1 MAIEKK
7 FPRKLNNS
15 VDSRL
20 RKGNEMSQ
28 AMNVQTGGDT
38 VSNDEGGDAGVLKP
52 ANGNTAVAST
62 QTGIPQDIERKVIGK
77 VEDQKYRRV
86 YLFVWASNK
95 AYEGVYIYDADNDQT
110 SPVYLSTYFNFDQN
124 GFVKGDVIHLT
135 DQAVEGDEKT
145 YLYFTDNVNEP
156 RRIDLSRVAEDQG
169 EYTQYD
175 LVDFMTACPVT
186 PQKPITFDFSFDPDS
201 NISNLENTNGF
212 IFAYQN
218 VYTSGEVSP
227 PSVYSDIAVIPS
239 YLTQGATPLSN
250 LYLENVINLR
260 VPRRGYTREVEFIR
274 VLVKYGH
281 SNSFFIVDDVTPDF
295 TGDTVIEYR
304 NNELQPVVTKAI
316 STQQF
321 SSLPRIAESQ
331 AVMEDRLFYGNY
343 VEGRDRTNV
352 DASLQVRFSDRPQD
366 LVDFNVGLATTFMNV
381 GGDSQPEDFPFD
393 NITPPTNTVIHNK
406 ISAVELDFSNV
417 PEDIES
423 GSTLRFSFSFA
434 PTKNFHVYQAGGEH
448 YIHGG
453 GTGLEFAS
461 SQVTTT
467 INGEEFT
474 FDSAA
479 VSSVESISD
488 SFASDFRGIFGSAS
502 DPSHYVHH
510 DGNELSFLQWETTAG
525 PADSVGDATALIG
538 SSALTPLIVKG
549 SNCTFEIDFTIQTGQ
564 LSRFELRRLVGGIL
578 SQQTE
583 TDINEYVGYELV
595 TEDPSNTTAKVLI
608 NSKKTLHQ
616 YEYDLGLQDGTEIV
630 NDDSDGRSG
639 LICAVGRK
647 GLVESRFSQ
656 NNSTRNI
663 PPCGYFVVNK
673 AGVGVT
679 LYNNPIIDPSEEPK
693 VFLGVTVEYFNID
706 NTGGDGIL
714 TCLPIA
720 GDFDEED
727 LPIYNQSHSFYP
739 RTIGDTTWTSE
750 QPDSTNPRIKRWKTF
765 TRSAIED
772 PSNLPSLGDLVNS
785 IKNGG
790 TFFTPQDTLAGG
802 EPISSSW
809 LGAPADQEINE
820 ISRIVGF
827 LKVPNGKKIY
837 YGPNERAGNN
847 STTRKAQFLD
857 RIVSV
862 CDGDLGPGGSYRT
875 RVGADES
882 FFLSDARVGWVE
894 GANNAAVNPV
904 QNLPDVLNPLR
915 EQVVYEGSVGLGL
928 FYGLNSYEVSYSADD
943 VGDEPFSV
951 TQYLVMSVLP
961 EYGYIGFTEK
971 YSSGDW
977 SNLATPIALNYY
989 PSRKLPSD
997 QDTYTVSPAVNG
1009 YVTAGAKGYWNGHL
1023 EEGEYVVVY
1032 SLYPGSVEGIGKME
1046 FFANRLA
1053 VIPEQGLGGRT
1064 FKSSAFH
1071 DFGVVYYDQ
1080 RGRPGPVNRIG
1091 SVYVPG
1097 YSSSERGE
1105 PAFGSS
1111 SIRVVLNSA
1120 PPAWAFDYQI
1130 VYSGNTTVSDFV
1142 QYSTGGA
1149 FVSSEEEEDDDS
1161 GATIYVSLNYL
1172 QGKDGVSYTNE
1183 FGAIGT
1189 EGDKSIYDYKP
1200 GDRLRVISY
1209 YLNNQERTFLTN
1221 LEFDVSDYRILTNDP
1236 ENNPLYDPAVDGAEV
1251 PSNKTG
1257 TFIVLKNNI
1266 DAEGFSYIDILNN
1279 ADFWNN
1285 RCLVEI
1291 FSPIRD
1297 QDSEDRAY
1305 YEISQ
1310 AYEVVRGPLTLPN
1323 GTVVPDVIQHSE
1335 PIIELTEGD
1344 VWWRNAAVNM
1354 PDWNGATFD
1363 DLALLKKSRFRGYY
1377 IESKTFTDSIP
1388 RADVKFFGKPKFYSV
1403 EDGEVRRRSSVTY
1416 GDRNDYSENTVRY
1429 TNFNPNALP
1438 FKDLSNKYGAINY
1451 LEPFDEFLL
1460 CMQENKISR
1469 LPISRNLISDA
1480 TGNESLV
1487 TSTEIVGSPAFYSG
1501 SFGTDSD
1508 PSSVTVVDNNVF
1520 FTHRSKKEVLRFNRL
1535 EGGVR
1540 VISDNGMDE
1549 FFDQNFDAYGRDGRI
1564 VTGYDPDNDEFLISM
1579 SEATD
1584 SPNGTPAFVVQ
1595 PPPQIET
1602 PVVVVEDLCGD
1613 FEIVGVS
1620 VTNPE
1625 FADPGT
1631 GQIVEIS
1638 AGYVQIQV
1646 QNPTSLDNT
1655 LSFVDD
1661 QGNVLE
1667 YETNNYFTYTVTPVI
1682 ENEFQSITVSS
1693 LISGCQA
1700 TTDSFYYSPNDVC
1713 SENGSYLVAVN
1724 QTDFET
1730 NNGILGFGFSNGT
1743 FPDDFTVTLTSFS
1756 PAPTPLNIPY
1766 EPLDQ
1771 SQLDSL
1777 ASEYN
1782 DTATYG
1788 TWFPGGQYYVFNG
1801 LEAGVYNVA
1810 VTTYNG
1816 ICSFNETIEIASATD
1831 PCLTVEQVNF
1841 ITTPIPWDVNNPTEA
1856 ASAVTIEW
1864 SSGFPNDA
1872 IGDLFY
1878 SYGDPVATNAVVYNY
1893 IDYGAQITTAVNSS
1907 GNYTSSFVLPAGP
1920 DYNPLTDTEAQ
1931 VWFTITNSY
1940 GCTILNVDQ
1949 RTLFFTSSPCAFSN
1963 WDELISSVA
1972 TTNETFQDL
1981 NDGIITVTPLNPDID
1996 LTVRL
2001 YQSEVQISSD
2011 AINGPSDYAP
2021 AVFDNLSPG
2030 QYSLSVFVDENNGT
2044 GIDGCEYFYDGNV
2057 FIVGGSEPPPP
2068 SDPFAIDIV
2077 DNPTAQ
2083 LIYTSVDEA
2092 GVNNYPSVFAWTGDE
2107 EFVDIVDVPIQ
2118 GVYDSWIRVETGS
2131 GTWNGVNLNINS
2143 IITDAMNPGDSLYV
2157 CYDIGAFGQVGN
2169 TPTAYGGNSSS
2180 QSKWNNRLGDS
2191 AAGSNYSARIQEP
2204 TTFTWQGQ
2212 SYTAPTGY
2220 NLHYSFDMGVSRR
2233 YTSPKVFEA
2242 GFDGQIS
2249 LGYRSTFLDESGF
2262 TTSCADLHIRNIRI
2276 YRIPDTSS
2284 PPEDTVN

>member
-62 QTGIPQDIERKVIGK
+62 QTGIPQDIQRKVIGK

-110 SPVYLSTYFNFDQN
+110 SPVYLSPYFNFDQN
-124 GFVKGDVIHLT
+124 GFVKGDVVHLT
-135 DQAVEGDEKT
+135 DQSVEGDEKT

-281 SNSFFIVDDVTPDF
+281 SNSFFIVDDVAPDF

-352 DASLQVRFSDRPQD
+352 DASLQVRFSERPQD
-366 LVDFNVGLATTFMNV
+366 LVDFNIGLSTTFMNV

-393 NITPPTNTVIHNK
+393 GITPPTNTVVQNR
-406 ISAVELDFSNV
+406 ISAVELNFNNV
-417 PEDIES
+417 PDSIEA

-434 PTKNFHVYQAGGEH
+434 PTKNFHLYQAGGEH
-448 YIHGG
+448 YIHGHKQANDWSN
-453 GTGLEFAS
+453 TP
-461 SQVTTT
+461 VTFTT
-467 INGEEFT
+467 NVNGVTNTYESGQSGST
-474 FDSAA
+474 P
-479 VSSVESISD
+479 SISEG
-488 SFASDFRGIFGSAS
+488 FKSDFRGVFGVSTDS
-502 DPSHYVHH
+502 SHHVNH
-510 DGNELSFLQWETTAG
+510 DGNDLTFLQWETTAG
-525 PADSVGDATALIG
+525 PSEAIGSVNATIG

-564 LSRFELRRLVGGIL
+564 LNRFEMRRLIGSIL
-578 SQQTE
+578 SQQTPE
-583 TDINEYVGYELV
+583 YINEYVGYELV
-595 TEDPSNTTAKVLI
+595 TEDPSNTSAKVLV

-616 YEYDLGLQDGTEIV
+616 YEYNLGLQDGTEIV

-647 GLVESRFSQ
+647 GFLEYEFSVKG
-656 NNSTRNI
+656 STRNI

-679 LYNNPIIDPSEEPK
+679 LYNNPRLDATQEPK
-693 VFLGVTVEYFNID
+693 TMLGVTVEYFNVD
-706 NTGGDGIL
+706 NTDGDGIL
-714 TCLPIA
+714 TCLPSQ
-720 GDFDEED
+720 GTFDSEQ
-727 LPIYNQSHSFYP
+727 LPIYNPSASFVPQSIKG
-739 RTIGDTTWTSE
+739 TNWTSE
-750 QPDSTNPRIKRWKTF
+750 NPDSKNPRIQRWKTY
-765 TRSAIED
+765 TKSAIQNPDGITTE
-772 PSNLPSLGDLVNS
+772 LGDMVET
-785 IKNGG
+785 IKGG
-790 TFFTPQDTLAGG
+790 GQFFVPQDSFITGQSI
-802 EPISSSW
+802 PSSW

-820 ISRIVGF
+820 INRIVGF
-827 LKVPNGKKIY
+827 LNVPVGRKIY

-847 STTRKAQFLD
+847 GVQRRAQFLD
-857 RIVSV
+857 RVVSIS
-862 CDGDLGPGGSYRT
+862 DGDLGPGGSYRT
-875 RVGADES
+875 RIGADHT
-882 FFLSDARVGWVE
+882 FFLTDGRQGWLDAVDNPD
-894 GANNAAVNPV
+894 ASLTAV
-904 QNLPDVLNPLR
+904 LDPLR
-915 EQVVYEGSVGLGL
+915 DQVVYEGSVSIGI
-928 FYGLNSYEVSYSADD
+928 FYGLNTYELLYSADD
-943 VGDEPFSV
+943 VGGNPFS
-951 TQYLVMSVLP
+951 TNQYVVMSALP
-961 EYGYIGFTEK
+961 QYGHTGFWSK
-971 YSSGDW
+971 YDDGSWSS
-977 SNLATPIALNYY
+977 ATPMALNYY
-989 PSRKLPSD
+989 PSKSGQSFND
-997 QDTYTVSPAVNG
+997 G
-1009 YVTAGAKGYWNGHL
+1009 
-1023 EEGEYVVVY
+1023 GEYVIDGTVLEDDGYVDGGARGY
-1032 SLYPGSVEGIGKME
+1032 FSNEEYNIVESLYPGSVEGIGTMD

-1071 DFGVVYYDQ
+1071 DFGIVYYDQ

-1091 SVYVPG
+1091 TVYVPG

-1105 PAFGSS
+1105 TSFGSS
-1111 SIRVVLNSA
+1111 SVRVVLNSA

-1149 FVSSEEEEDDDS
+1149 FVSSEEEGDDDS

-1354 PDWNGATFD
+1354 PDWNGAAFD

-1469 LPISRNLISDA
+1469 LPISRSLISDA

-1501 SFGTDSD
+1501 SFGTDND

-1549 FFDQNFDAYGRDGRI
+1549 FFDQNFDAYGRNGRI

-1595 PPPQIET
+1595 PPPQIDT
-1602 PVVVVEDLCGD
+1602 PIVVVEDLCGD
-1613 FEIVGVS
+1613 FEIVGVTVVNAQFADSGGS
-1620 VTNPE
+1620 VTE
-1625 FADPGT
+1625 LSD
-1631 GQIVEIS
+1631 
-1638 AGYVQIQV
+1638 GYVQIQV
-1646 QNPTSLDNT
+1646 QNPTSLDNS
-1655 LSFVDD
+1655 LSFVDN

-1682 ENEFQSITVSS
+1682 EGEFQSITVSS
-1693 LISGCQA
+1693 LVSGCTA
-1700 TTDSFYYSPNDVC
+1700 TTDSFLYTANNVC
-1713 SENGSYLVAVN
+1713 EENGSYLVAVN

-1730 NNGILGFGFSNGT
+1730 NNGVLGFGFSNGT
-1743 FPDDFTVTLTSFS
+1743 FPDDFTVTLTSIN
-1756 PAPTPLNIPY
+1756 PLPQVLNIPY

-1788 TWFPGGQYYVFNG
+1788 TWFAGGQYYVFNG
-1801 LEAGVYNVA
+1801 LEAGTYNVA

-1816 ICSFNETIEIASATD
+1816 LCSFAETIAIPSATD

-1841 ITTPIPWDVNNPTEA
+1841 ITTPIPYDPDNPTEA

-1864 SSGFPNDA
+1864 SSGFTGDG

-1878 SYGDPVATNAVVYNY
+1878 AYEDPVATNAVVYNY
-1893 IDYGAQITTAVNSS
+1893 IDYGAQITEGINGN
-1907 GNYTSSFVLPAGP
+1907 GNYTSSFILPAGP

-1963 WDELISSVA
+1963 WDELISSVV
-1972 TTNETFQDL
+1972 TTNETFQGL
-1981 NDGIITVTPLNPDID
+1981 NDGTITVTPLNPDID
-1996 LTVRL
+1996 LLIRL
-2001 YQSEVQISSD
+2001 YDSGVQISSD
-2011 AINGPSDYAP
+2011 SINELSDYAP

-2030 QYSLSVFVDENNGT
+2030 QYSLSVFVSENNGT
-2044 GIDGCEYFYDGNV
+2044 GIDGCEYFYDGSV
-2057 FIVGGSEPPPP
+2057 LIFGGAEPPPP
-2068 SDPFAIDIV
+2068 ADPFAIDIV
-2077 DNPTAQ
+2077 DNPAAQ
-2083 LIYTSVDEA
+2083 LIYSSVDDA
-2092 GVNNYPSVFAWTGDE
+2092 GVNTYPSGIATWSSGTVS
-2107 EFVDIVDVPIQ
+2107 V
-2118 GVYDSWIRVETGS
+2118 VETTIEGVFGNWIKVQTGGNVWS
-2131 GTWNGVNLNINS
+2131 GVDLNIDS
-2143 IITDAMNPGDSLYV
+2143 LITNAMNENDKIYV
-2157 CYDIGAFGQVGN
+2157 CFDLGSFGQIGN
-2169 TPTAYGGNSSS
+2169 TPTDYNGPGGNM
-2180 QSKWNNRLGDS
+2180 WNHRVGDNNN
-2191 AAGSNYSARIQEP
+2191 AGANYASFIQED
-2204 TTFTWQGQ
+2204 TTFTWDGV
-2212 SYTAPTGY
+2212 SYTATAPANIHY
-2220 NLHYSFDMGVSRR
+2220 NFDMGVSRR
-2233 YTSPKVFEA
+2233 STGKKTWQNGWNGS
-2242 GFDGQIS
+2242 IS
-2249 LGYRSTFLDESGF
+2249 LGYYGPLTTEEGGF
-2262 TTSCADLHIRNIRI
+2262 TSAADMYIRNIRI
-2276 YRIPDTSS
+2276 YRIPATSN
-2284 PPEDTVN
+2284 PLVGNE